1 MSVKPSYYSYLTS
14 AVRYDKRLKSLAQSC
29 FIVKLQHCPLN
40 TDFAGDTNRYFADLF
55 EVRTE
60 TVSLWINSLVK
71 LGYIESKIIYKEGT
85 KQILNRYL
93 EIKGSGIVKDINI
106 PIDIYLKD
114 NKKII
119 NNKSNIFFKENSNN
133 SREKFLE

>member
-14 AVRYDKRLKSLAQSC
+14 AVRYDKRLKPSA
-29 FIVKLQHCPLN
+29 KLLYSEITALSSQYGFCW
-40 TDFAGDTNRYFADLF
+40 ATNRYFADLF

-71 LGYIESKIIYKEGT
+71 LEYIESKIIYKEGT

-119 NNKSNIFFKENSNN
+119 NNKSNIFFKEKSNN

>member
-1 MSVKPSYYSYLTS
+1 MSIKPSYYSYLTS
-14 AVRYDKRLKSLAQSC
+14 TVRYDKRLKPSA
-29 FIVKLQHCPLN
+29 KLLYSEITALSSQHGFCW
-40 TDFAGDTNRYFADLF
+40 ATNRYFADLF

-106 PIDIYLKD
+106 SIDVFLKD

-119 NNKSNIFFKENSNN
+119 NSKSNIFFKEKSNN
-133 SREKFLE
+133 SREKFIE